1 MFKFLKDKLKQA
13 VGLFT
18 KEVKEKAVE
27 EDVDIEEKPKLPQ
40 RPAKVP
46 PKKVKKTISGQ
57 AEKPKPIEQK
67 KLEKTS
73 KPTIE
78 KTGRKAEPSVL
89 EEKSEPPIKEKKPLK
104 KSIEPV
110 QVKKPEKLIPEL
122 QKEEPKAED
131 KKWWQVWKKE
141 ELNEETSQEESKAQI
156 EEKQGF
162 FTRLKEKVTK
172 IQLSED
178 KFEEIF
184 QPLEIALLENNVALE
199 VVEKIK
205 KDLHDELLAERIHR
219 KQVEQ
224 IVHDTLKKSIED
236 LFSVEGVDLLKKVK
250 EKKPYIIAFFGVNGS
265 GKTTTIAK
273 FANLFIKHK
282 KSVVM
287 AAADT
292 FRAAAIQQL
301 EEHANRLGVKLI
313 KHDYESDPAAV
324 AFDAI
329 KHAESKGID
338 VVLIDTA
345 GRQHANKNLMR
356 ELEKVI
362 RVNKPDLKVFIGE
375 SITGNDCIEQAK
387 QFNEAVGIDVIVLTK
402 ADVDEKGGAAIS
414 ISYVTGK
421 PILYLGVGQNY
432 DDLEPFNKEKI
443 LENVGL

>member
-1 MFKFLKDKLKQA
+1 MFSFLKDKLKKA
-13 VGLFT
+13 MGLFT
-18 KEVKEKAVE
+18 KEVKEKSVE
-27 EDVDIEEKPKLPQ
+27 EEVEVEKPPVKEKLKSAPT
-40 RPAKVP
+40 
-46 PKKVKKTISGQ
+46 PKKPVSKPKVEKSKV
-57 AEKPKPIEQK
+57 EKPRP
-67 KLEKTS
+67 
-73 KPTIE
+73 
-78 KTGRKAEPSVL
+78 
-89 EEKSEPPIKEKKPLK
+89 EKS
-104 KSIEPV
+104 
-110 QVKKPEKLIPEL
+110 KPEKIAEEPKKKEIKIIVQEPKEETQSIVKEKPGFFGRLFGK
-122 QKEEPKAED
+122 KEEPIVED
-131 KKWWQVWKKE
+131 KTEEKE
-141 ELNEETSQEESKAQI
+141 EAREKA
-156 EEKQGF
+156 GF

-172 IQLSED
+172 IQLSDD

-184 QPLEIALLENNVALE
+184 QPLEIALLESNVALE

-205 KDLHDELLAERIHR
+205 ADLKQELMSDRIHR
-219 KQVEQ
+219 KQVDQ

-236 LFSVEGVDLLKKVK
+236 LFNVEGIDLLKKAK
-250 EKKPYIIAFFGVNGS
+250 EKKPYVIAFFGVNGS

-273 FANLFIKHK
+273 FANLFLKHK
-282 KSVVM
+282 KTVVM

-301 EEHANRLGVKLI
+301 EEHANKLGVKII

-329 KHAESKGID
+329 KHAQSKGID
-338 VVLIDTA
+338 IVLIDTA
-345 GRQHANKNLMR
+345 GRQHANKNLMQ

-421 PILYLGVGQNY
+421 PIIYLGMGQTY
-432 DDLEPFNKEKI
+432 DDLVPFNKEKI
-443 LENVGL
+443 LESVGL

>member
-1 MFKFLKDKLKQA
+1 M
-13 VGLFT
+13 GLFT
-18 KEVKEKAVE
+18 KEVKEKSVE
-27 EDVDIEEKPKLPQ
+27 EEVEVEKPPVKEKLKSAPT
-40 RPAKVP
+40 
-46 PKKVKKTISGQ
+46 PKKPVSKPKVEKSKV
-57 AEKPKPIEQK
+57 EKPRP
-67 KLEKTS
+67 
-73 KPTIE
+73 
-78 KTGRKAEPSVL
+78 
-89 EEKSEPPIKEKKPLK
+89 EKS
-104 KSIEPV
+104 
-110 QVKKPEKLIPEL
+110 KPEKIAEEPKKKEIKIIVQEPKEETQSIVKEKPGFFGRLFGK
-122 QKEEPKAED
+122 KEEPIVED
-131 KKWWQVWKKE
+131 KTEEKE
-141 ELNEETSQEESKAQI
+141 EAREKA
-156 EEKQGF
+156 GF

-172 IQLSED
+172 IQLSDD

-184 QPLEIALLENNVALE
+184 QPLEIALLESNVALE

-205 KDLHDELLAERIHR
+205 ADLKQELMSDRIHR
-219 KQVEQ
+219 KQVDQ

-236 LFSVEGVDLLKKVK
+236 LFNVEGIDLLKKAK
-250 EKKPYIIAFFGVNGS
+250 EKKPYVIAFFGVNGS

-273 FANLFIKHK
+273 FANLFLKHK
-282 KSVVM
+282 KTVVM

-301 EEHANRLGVKLI
+301 EEHANKLGVKII

-329 KHAESKGID
+329 KHAQSKGID
-338 VVLIDTA
+338 IVLIDTA
-345 GRQHANKNLMR
+345 GRQHANKNLMQ

-421 PILYLGVGQNY
+421 PIIYLGMGQTY
-432 DDLEPFNKEKI
+432 DDLVPFNKEKI
-443 LENVGL
+443 LESVGL

>member
-1 MFKFLKDKLKQA
+1 MFGK
-13 VGLFT
+13 
-18 KEVKEKAVE
+18 
-27 EDVDIEEKPKLPQ
+27 
-40 RPAKVP
+40 
-46 PKKVKKTISGQ
+46 
-57 AEKPKPIEQK
+57 
-67 KLEKTS
+67 
-73 KPTIE
+73 
-78 KTGRKAEPSVL
+78 
-89 EEKSEPPIKEKKPLK
+89 
-104 KSIEPV
+104 
-110 QVKKPEKLIPEL
+110 
-122 QKEEPKAED
+122 KEEPIVED
-131 KKWWQVWKKE
+131 KTEEKE
-141 ELNEETSQEESKAQI
+141 EAREKA
-156 EEKQGF
+156 GF

-172 IQLSED
+172 IQLSDD

-184 QPLEIALLENNVALE
+184 QPLEIALLESNVALE

-205 KDLHDELLAERIHR
+205 ADLKQELMSDRIHR
-219 KQVEQ
+219 KQVDQ

-236 LFSVEGVDLLKKVK
+236 LFNVEGIDLLKKAK
-250 EKKPYIIAFFGVNGS
+250 EKKPYVIAFFGVNGS

-273 FANLFIKHK
+273 FANLFLKHK
-282 KSVVM
+282 KTVVM

-301 EEHANRLGVKLI
+301 EEHANKLGVKII

-329 KHAESKGID
+329 KHAQSKGID
-338 VVLIDTA
+338 IVLIDTA
-345 GRQHANKNLMR
+345 GRQHANKNLMQ

-421 PILYLGVGQNY
+421 PIIYLGMGQTY
-432 DDLEPFNKEKI
+432 DDLVPFNKEKI
-443 LENVGL
+443 LESVGL